1 LQKVLG
7 IRAGDGD
14 ERAVFQ
20 QGKGHGEDKS
30 LILQNGW
37 PLRKPLT
44 LPPQESMAMT
54 YDLILT
60 GGTVVN
66 HDGEG
71 ARDIG
76 VKNERIAAIGDLRQ
90 ASAGETID
98 CRGLHILPGV
108 IDSQVHFRE
117 PGLEHK
123 EDLETGSR
131 AAVLGGVTAVFEMP
145 NTNPLTTSE
154 ATLADKVRRGSGR
167 MHCDFAFWV
176 GGTRDNARDVGELER
191 LPGAAGI
198 KVFMGSSTGDLLVE
212 DDEGVASVLRNT
224 RRRAAFHSEDEF
236 RLRERLGERIEGD
249 PSSHPVWRDE
259 IAALRCTERLVRI
272 ARNVRARIHVLHIST
287 AEEISFLQQHKD
299 VATCEAT
306 PHHLTLSADDYL
318 RLGTLIQMNPPV
330 RASRHRDGVWHG
342 IAQGIVD
349 VLGSDHAPH
358 TLAEKAKPYPASPSG
373 MTGVQTLVPV
383 MLDHVNAG
391 RLTLQRFV
399 DLSSH
404 GPQRIFG
411 IARKGRIAAGYD
423 ADFTVVDMKRRET
436 ITNAQ
441 AGSKAGWTPYDG
453 KEVTGWPVGT
463 VIRGRRIM
471 WEGEIVTPGQGRAV
485 EFSEALP
492 G

>member
-1 LQKVLG
+1 
-7 IRAGDGD
+7 
-14 ERAVFQ
+14 
-20 QGKGHGEDKS
+20 
-30 LILQNGW
+30 
-37 PLRKPLT
+37 
-44 LPPQESMAMT
+44 MT
-54 YDLILT
+54 ATFDLILK

-71 ARDIG
+71 LRDVG
-76 VKNERIAAIGDLRQ
+76 VRAGRIAAIGDLS
-90 ASAGETID
+90 ASSAGETID
-98 CRGLHILPGV
+98 CTGLHVLPGV

-131 AAVLGGVTAVFEMP
+131 AAVLGGVTTVFEMP

-154 ATLADKVRRGSGR
+154 QALADKIARATNR
-167 MHCDFAFWV
+167 MHGDFAFWV
-176 GGTRDNARDVGELER
+176 GGTRENAPHVGELER

-198 KVFMGSSTGDLLVE
+198 KVFMGSSTGNLLVE
-212 DDEGVASVLRNT
+212 DDEGVLEILRNT

-236 RLRERLGERIEGD
+236 RLRERLGERVEGD
-249 PSSHPVWRDE
+249 PASHPVWRDE
-259 IAALRCTERLVRI
+259 ITALRCTERLVRI
-272 ARNVRARIHVLHIST
+272 ARQARARIHVLHIST
-287 AEEISFLQQHKD
+287 AEEIGFLENHKD
-299 VATCEAT
+299 VASCEAT
-306 PHHLTLSADDYL
+306 PHHLTLSADDYAS
-318 RLGTLIQMNPPV
+318 LGTLIQMNPPV
-330 RASRHRDGVWHG
+330 RDKRHRDGVWRG
-342 IAQGIVD
+342 ISDGIVD

-358 TLAEKAKPYPASPSG
+358 TLEEKAKTYPASPSG
-373 MTGVQTLVPV
+373 MTGVQTLVPI

-404 GPQRIFG
+404 GPNRLFG

-453 KEVTGWPVGT
+453 RQVTGWPVGT
-463 VIRGRRIM
+463 IVRGARVM
-471 WEGEIVTPGQGRAV
+471 WEGEITTPGQGQPV
-485 EFSEALP
+485 LFSEALP
-492 G
+492 A